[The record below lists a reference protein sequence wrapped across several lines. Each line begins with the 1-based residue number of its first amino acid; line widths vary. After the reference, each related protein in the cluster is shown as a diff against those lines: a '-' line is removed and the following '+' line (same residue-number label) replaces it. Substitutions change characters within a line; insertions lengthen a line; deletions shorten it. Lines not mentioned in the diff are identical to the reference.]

1 MTITKKRNASS
12 FLNTFVDLFQVNLI
26 LFKGNPLSTESLWKS
41 RILNVSVLQFDWL
54 AGFIEEDA
62 VNFAFTVQWSVQH
75 SGTLIPSIQVSLELF
90 AVTLRSCCTL
100 STPLY
105 VLFISLKLL
114 SWDLFSH
121 LIWRF
126 LYPLEYDS
134 DQNLHVHLSPLGN
147 CWFLQFFFLTCV
159 SSRVPNFPYFLLT
172 SFNGFSQCF
181 LIIILPDLDVL
192 RSCLPCRPVLIHCH
206 SYLCFFWCFDCI
218 TSPFSWS

>member
-1 MTITKKRNASS
+1 MYVYLVYLLRAEIPAGDAQTYVHFQFLFLWVKGSHCYFIYLFFLTKYLQAFNYWLHWMMTITKKRNASS

-41 RILNVSVLQFDWL
+41 RIRNVSVLQFDWL
-54 AGFIEEDA
+54 AGFIEEEA

-105 VLFISLKLL
+105 VLFLSLKLL

-121 LIWRF
+121 
-126 LYPLEYDS
+126 
-134 DQNLHVHLSPLGN
+134 
-147 CWFLQFFFLTCV
+147 
-159 SSRVPNFPYFLLT
+159 
-172 SFNGFSQCF
+172 
-181 LIIILPDLDVL
+181 
-192 RSCLPCRPVLIHCH
+192 
-206 SYLCFFWCFDCI
+206 
-218 TSPFSWS
+218 